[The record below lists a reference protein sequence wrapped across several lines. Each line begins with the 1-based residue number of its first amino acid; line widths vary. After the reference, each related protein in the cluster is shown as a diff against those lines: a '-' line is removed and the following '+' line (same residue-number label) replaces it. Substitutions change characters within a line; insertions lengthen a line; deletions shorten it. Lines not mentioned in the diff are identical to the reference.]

1 MVLEKNFFSKLLF
14 KKLSFIWIWNKKKP
28 DQIIEPRK
36 SNKSSIQDW
45 SILTTTTIMVIVIIH
60 DHKPYTTT
68 GFPYNTF
75 ATDLDARCGLYLLAY
90 LRYFYNFMEILYVY
104 SAAHTRLYYSTLI
117 KIIYY
122 NIILIRCEIKHK
134 SWRINFYYFLFVKNI
149 IITT

>member
-1 MVLEKNFFSKLLF
+1 
-14 KKLSFIWIWNKKKP
+14 
-28 DQIIEPRK
+28 
-36 SNKSSIQDW
+36 
-45 SILTTTTIMVIVIIH
+45 MVIVIIH
-60 DHKPYTTT
+60 DHRPYTTT

-104 SAAHTRLYYSTLI
+104 SAAHTLRLYYSTLI

-134 SWRINFYYFLFVKNI
+134 S
-149 IITT
+149 